1 MTETANEG
9 QIIDDRYRIVR
20 KIADGGM
27 ATVYEAIDVRLD
39 RHVAVKV
46 MHAQLAQG
54 PHREQFVERFHREA
68 RSAAA
73 IANPHIV
80 QVYDTGEIDGRNYL
94 VMEYVHGVNLRY
106 EMNQQGPFTVRE
118 TLRVVAETLDGLAAA
133 HRAGVVH
140 RDIKPENILLND
152 RGHVQ
157 ITDFG
162 LAKAASQA
170 TLSTTGMLL
179 GTAAYLAPEM
189 IENNQATP
197 QGDLYSVGI
206 MAWEMLAGEP
216 PFQSDNPVTM
226 VFKHV
231 HEDVPPVITRC
242 PGIEPSVSEFIAQL
256 TARSVEDRPA
266 DAMEAQRLLRTV
278 ISGMPMEAWLYR
290 RSNDPMRDESTGDG
304 ESPLAPNGLVA
315 PRGENG
321 HDAAAS
327 TTSVAQS
334 DYPPQPPAPS
344 SPSSSAATSA
354 DMSPDMSPDTSVTTP
369 TDGRSGAANTQDT
382 RTRILATDSN
392 AARRPRSI
400 TSQDAFTQAITTTDT
415 SDIEPSGVAEHSRG
429 GRPRSK
435 VPIIVAAIMAVVLA
449 AGAGCGAWWYYL
461 GPGSYWTMPKPT
473 DLTCKTGKTCTI
485 KNVSWSSFR
494 STLNVAGI
502 PYSVAQEYSDT
513 VEEGN
518 IISTTPST
526 VGAHISKRSAGNV
539 KVTVSKGVRQATI
552 PSDITDPSTD
562 NGKDPLTALEKAG
575 FTNISHNINDDE
587 YSLTVPKNALL
598 SISPDPGTTMEHN
611 DSVVVKLSLGPM
623 PVNMPD
629 VVGRTKDEAQA
640 LFDSLQLKAT
650 YSEEYSDTVPNGSII
665 SASQTVGTQLH
676 WGDTVDV
683 VVSKGPQMVTLPD
696 VTGKSTSDATAA
708 LQALGLE
715 VKVSAPLGDLTHTVR
730 LQSPSAG
737 QQVRVRDANGN
748 KTVITLTVV

>member
-206 MAWEMLAGEP
+206 MAWEMLADEP

-231 HEDVPPVITRC
+231 HEDVPPIITRC
-242 PGIEPSVSEFIAQL
+242 PGIEPSVSAFIARL
-256 TARSVEDRPA
+256 TTRLVEDRPA
-266 DAMEAQRLLRTV
+266 DAMEAQRLLRPV
-278 ISGMPMEAWLYR
+278 IAKMPMEAWQYR
-290 RSNDPMRDESTGDG
+290 RSDDPRRAEATGDG
-304 ESPLAPNGLVA
+304 VSPLAPNGLV
-315 PRGENG
+315 PLRRDTGMDTKDSNG
-321 HDAAAS
+321 SKDSAARA
-327 TTSVAQS
+327 T
-334 DYPPQPPAPS
+334 DIPPQPPAM
-344 SPSSSAATSA
+344 SSAATPSEV
-354 DMSPDMSPDTSVTTP
+354 SSTTVMDNRS
-369 TDGRSGAANTQDT
+369 TDGAKGTDT
-382 RTRILATDSN
+382 RTRVLATDPN
-392 AARRPRSI
+392 ADRKPRSI
-400 TSQDAFTQAITTTDT
+400 TSQDAFTQAITASDT
-415 SDIEPSGVAEHSRG
+415 SDIQPSSTAEHSRG

-435 VPIIVAAIMAVVLA
+435 VPIIIAIIMVVVLA

-473 DLTCKTGKTCTI
+473 DLTCKTGKDCTI

-502 PYSVAQEYSDT
+502 PYSVAQEYSDSID
-513 VEEGN
+513 EGN

-526 VGAHISKRSAGNV
+526 VGAHISKRNAGNV
-539 KVTVSKGVRQATI
+539 KITVSKGIRQATI
-552 PSDITDPSTD
+552 PSDITDASTE

-575 FTNISHNINDDE
+575 FTNISHNVNNDE

-598 SISPDPGTTMEHN
+598 SISPDPGTTMDHN
-611 DSVVVKLSLGPM
+611 ASVTVKLSLGPM

-640 LFDSLQLKAT
+640 LFDSLQLKAS
-650 YSEEYSDTVPNGSII
+650 YSEDYSDTVPSGSII
-665 SASQTVGTQLH
+665 SASQAVGTQLH

-683 VVSKGPQMVTLPD
+683 VVSKGPQTVTLPD
-696 VTGKSTSDATAA
+696 VTGKSTSEATSI
-708 LQALGLE
+708 LEALGLQ

>member
-133 HRAGVVH
+133 HRVGVVH

-231 HEDVPPVITRC
+231 HEDVPPIITRC
-242 PGIEPSVSEFIAQL
+242 PGIEPSVSAFIARL

-266 DAMEAQRLLRTV
+266 DAMEAQRLLRPV
-278 ISGMPMEAWLYR
+278 IAEMPMEAWQYR
-290 RSNDPMRDESTGDG
+290 RSDDPRRAEATGDG
-304 ESPLAPNGLVA
+304 VSPLAPNGLVP
-315 PRGENG
+315 PRRDTGMDTKDSNG
-321 HDAAAS
+321 SKDSAARA
-327 TTSVAQS
+327 TDT
-334 DYPPQPPAPS
+334 PPQPPAM
-344 SPSSSAATSA
+344 SSAATPSEV
-354 DMSPDMSPDTSVTTP
+354 SSTTVMDNRS
-369 TDGRSGAANTQDT
+369 TDGAKGADT
-382 RTRILATDSN
+382 RTRVLAADPN
-392 AARRPRSI
+392 ADRKPRSI
-400 TSQDAFTQAITTTDT
+400 TSQDAFTQAITASDT
-415 SDIEPSGVAEHSRG
+415 SDIQPSSTAEHSRG

-435 VPIIVAAIMAVVLA
+435 VPIIIAIIMVVVLA
-449 AGAGCGAWWYYL
+449 TGAGCGAWWYYL

-473 DLTCKTGKTCTI
+473 DLTCKTGKDCTI

-502 PYSVAQEYSDT
+502 PYSVAQEYSDSIN
-513 VEEGN
+513 EGN

-526 VGAHISKRSAGNV
+526 VGAHISKRNAGNV
-539 KVTVSKGVRQATI
+539 KITVSKGIRQATI
-552 PSDITDPSTD
+552 PSDITDASTE

-575 FTNISHNINDDE
+575 FTNISHNVNNDE

-598 SISPDPGTTMEHN
+598 SISPDPGTTMDHN
-611 DSVVVKLSLGPM
+611 ASVTVKLSLGPM

-640 LFDSLQLKAT
+640 LFDSLQLKAS
-650 YSEEYSDTVPNGSII
+650 YSEDYSDTVPSGSII
-665 SASQTVGTQLH
+665 SASQAVGTQLH

-683 VVSKGPQMVTLPD
+683 VVSKGPQTVTLPD
-696 VTGKSTSDATAA
+696 VTGKSTSEATSI
-708 LQALGLE
+708 LEALGLQ

>member
-133 HRAGVVH
+133 HRVGVVH

-231 HEDVPPVITRC
+231 HEDVPPIITRC
-242 PGIEPSVSEFIAQL
+242 PGIEPSVSAFIARL
-256 TARSVEDRPA
+256 TARLVEDRPA
-266 DAMEAQRLLRTV
+266 DAMEAQRLLRPV
-278 ISGMPMEAWLYR
+278 IAKMPMEAWQYR
-290 RSNDPMRDESTGDG
+290 RSDDPRRAEATGDG
-304 ESPLAPNGLVA
+304 VSPLAPNGLVP
-315 PRGENG
+315 PRRDTGMDTKDSNG
-321 HDAAAS
+321 SKDSAARA
-327 TTSVAQS
+327 T
-334 DYPPQPPAPS
+334 DIPPQPPAM
-344 SPSSSAATSA
+344 SSAATPSEVSSTA
-354 DMSPDMSPDTSVTTP
+354 VMDNRS
-369 TDGRSGAANTQDT
+369 TDGAKGADT
-382 RTRILATDSN
+382 RTRVLAADPN
-392 AARRPRSI
+392 ADRKPRSI
-400 TSQDAFTQAITTTDT
+400 TSQDAFTQAITASDT
-415 SDIEPSGVAEHSRG
+415 SDIQPSSTAEHSRG

-435 VPIIVAAIMAVVLA
+435 VPIIIAIIMVVVLA
-449 AGAGCGAWWYYL
+449 TGAGCGAWWYYL

-473 DLTCKTGKTCTI
+473 DLTCKTGKDCTI

-502 PYSVAQEYSDT
+502 PYSVAQEYSDSID
-513 VEEGN
+513 EGN

-526 VGAHISKRSAGNV
+526 VGAHISKRNAGNV
-539 KVTVSKGVRQATI
+539 KITVSKGIRQATI
-552 PSDITDPSTD
+552 PSDITDASTE

-575 FTNISHNINDDE
+575 FTNISHNVNNDE

-598 SISPDPGTTMEHN
+598 SISPDPGTTMDHN
-611 DSVVVKLSLGPM
+611 ASVTVKLSLGPM

-640 LFDSLQLKAT
+640 LFDSLQLKAS
-650 YSEEYSDTVPNGSII
+650 YSEDYSDTVPSGSII
-665 SASQTVGTQLH
+665 SASQAVGTQLH

-683 VVSKGPQMVTLPD
+683 VVSKGPQTVTLPD
-696 VTGKSTSDATAA
+696 VTGKSTSEATSI
-708 LQALGLE
+708 LEALGLQ